1 MVLWISYIYIWLH
14 SLFID
19 FEEEYCDMWYKHIYN
34 YKFITN
40 TCSELRFWSLVVFL
54 IFKKGLD
61 ISPLEISQE
70 CLHVLH
76 IEGFTLT
83 LSPYNVSSIPL
94 HTWTILGF
102 FFFQL
107 LLRFLT
113 GSKLT
118 SSPLKM
124 LLATWLTTYIV
135 DRFPNGDIIATPL
148 SQRRKEIFLNGH
160 PEACCRDPWPCFV
173 LKQEE

>member
-1 MVLWISYIYIWLH
+1 M
-14 SLFID
+14 
-19 FEEEYCDMWYKHIYN
+19 
-34 YKFITN
+34 
-40 TCSELRFWSLVVFL
+40 FL
-54 IFKKGLD
+54 IFKNGLD

-76 IEGFTLT
+76 VEGFTLT

-94 HTWTILGF
+94 HTRTILGV
-102 FFFQL
+102 FFQL

-124 LLATWLTTYIV
+124 LLAT
-135 DRFPNGDIIATPL
+135 
-148 SQRRKEIFLNGH
+148 
-160 PEACCRDPWPCFV
+160 
-173 LKQEE
+173 